1 MAVYE
6 RGYRGYRGSVL
17 TPPWSRFLVLT
28 RYALVDVFS
37 SRAFLVFF
45 IACFLWPFVCSM
57 LIYLHY
63 NLEALNAFAFLSQ
76 LLEIVKIDSGF
87 FRGPYLEVQ
96 ARFAFLLALVVGP
109 ALISPDQRNNAMPLL
124 LSRPVSRFDYALGK
138 WVVLALLLSAVT
150 WVPGLLLF
158 FFQAYLAG
166 WTWLLENLRIAV
178 ALFVGAWV
186 WIFVL
191 SLFALAIS
199 AWVKWKPWARI
210 VFFGGFFTALVVGQL
225 FKALYG
231 TWFGSLI
238 NPFDLMQR
246 IWDQLFGLPSELG
259 VPAVMAWITFGFFW
273 ALCLLLL
280 FRRIRAYEV
289 AT

>member
-6 RGYRGYRGSVL
+6 RGYKGYRGHRL
-17 TPPWSRFLVLT
+17 TPQWSRFLVLT

-37 SRAFLVFF
+37 SRFFLVFF
-45 IACFLWPFVCSM
+45 VVCFLWPLACAL

-63 NLEALNAFAFLSQ
+63 NLEALTALD
-76 LLEIVKIDSGF
+76 LDILDLIKIDGGF
-87 FRGPYLEVQ
+87 FRSFYLERQ
-96 ARFAFLLALVVGP
+96 ASFAFLLALVVGP

-124 LSRPVSRFDYALGK
+124 LSRPISRFDYALGK

-158 FFQAYLAG
+158 SFQAYLAG
-166 WTWLLENLRIAV
+166 WSWLLEHLRIGV
-178 ALFVGAWV
+178 ALFLGAWV

-191 SLFALAIS
+191 SFFALAIS

-210 VFFGGFFTALVVGQL
+210 VFFGGFFTALVVGQM
-225 FKALYG
+225 FNGLYG
-231 TWFGSLI
+231 TWYGSLV
-238 NPFDLMQR
+238 NPFDLVQR

-259 VPAVMAWITFGFFW
+259 VPALLAWLTFAVFW